1 MEAGEP
7 KYFEWVKENMKS
19 GQVIGV
25 DEDQIPAGAFKAR
38 KEYFEKAGIKLVPA
52 GALVDEVWGADQPSM
67 PQEKVWVLD
76 DKYTG
81 QSV

>member
-7 KYFEWVKENMKS
+7 KYFEWIKENMKS

-25 DEDQIPAGAFKAR
+25 DEDQIPAAAFKAR
-38 KEYFEKAGIKLVPA
+38 KEYFEKAGITMVPA
-52 GALVDEVWGADQPSM
+52 GALVDEVWGADKPPM

-81 QSV
+81 